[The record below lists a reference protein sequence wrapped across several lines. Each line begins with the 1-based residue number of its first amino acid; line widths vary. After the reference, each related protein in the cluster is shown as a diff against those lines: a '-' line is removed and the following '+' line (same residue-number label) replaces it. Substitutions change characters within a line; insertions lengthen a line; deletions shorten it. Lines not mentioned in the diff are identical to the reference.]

1 MFIKTLLLGESG
13 SGKSTAGLSFPG
25 VLQIVFGSTE
35 EYTAVGFKDRS
46 DILPAVKFEWRDCL
60 NDKDKEAVAKIRSAG
75 DELTQDKQIAP
86 IYDKARARAISRF
99 FAYLDNLYDE
109 IKSGKRPEIK
119 TVMIDNWSPLSQELL
134 TYTQMLHSDEVS
146 EKESFKMWEKYYFY
160 CDRVFD
166 ALNAMPVNAV
176 VTSHVSMNL
185 PEELA
190 SKVSFFDQAK
200 SNVALKKDW
209 ECHMVGKYKF
219 RIKGKFDY
227 AFFLYN
233 EEELGKPIQYYAELA
248 GLGKG
253 RINPFEGVGKIKLPK
268 GKFYDF
274 FNDAIN
280 KQGAK

>member
-1 MFIKTLLLGESG
+1 MLIKTLLLGESG
-13 SGKSTAGLSFPG
+13 AGKSTAGLSFPG

-35 EYTAVGFKDRS
+35 EHTAVGFKNRT
-46 DILPAVKFEWRDCL
+46 DILSPVKFEWRDCL
-60 NDKDKEAVAKIRSAG
+60 NEKDKEAIAKIRSSG

-86 IYDKARARAISRF
+86 IHDKARARAVSRF

-134 TYTQMLHSDEVS
+134 IYTQMLHDDVS

-185 PEELA
+185 PEEIA
-190 SKVSFFDQAK
+190 AKVSFFDQAK
-200 SNVALKKDW
+200 SNVATKKDW

-233 EEELGKPIQYYAELA
+233 EEELGKPMKYYAELA

-253 RINPFEGVGKIKLPK
+253 RINPFEGKPKIEMPK
-268 GKFYDF
+268 GKFYEF
-274 FNDAIN
+274 FNDAVT
-280 KQGAK
+280 KQGGK